1 MNAFFELDREIN
13 DTLCV
18 ARLKNNRIAPH
29 FHSHIEIICVLNGEI
44 TVSINGNTQKLKKDD
59 ISIAI
64 NFAIHSYMTEDFSE
78 IIVLVIPIEM
88 LKSFLKVIENKDFSQ
103 PFLLSHPISKEI
115 LFCMEKISNNQ
126 FQGNSLKIKGYLYI
140 ILSHLID
147 SLKLCEI
154 NKKQSYFPPREVL
167 IYMQNNIL
175 NNISLKDVANAFGYS
190 KYYFS
195 RFLIRILSVVLMNI

>member
-1 MNAFFELDREIN
+1 
-13 DTLCV
+13 
-18 ARLKNNRIAPH
+18 
-29 FHSHIEIICVLNGEI
+29 
-44 TVSINGNTQKLKKDD
+44 
-59 ISIAI
+59 
-64 NFAIHSYMTEDFSE
+64 
-78 IIVLVIPIEM
+78 M